1 MNKTPEFIAFYLP
14 QFHTIPENDKWW
26 GDGFTEWIR
35 VKNSKPLFPGH
46 NQPRIPYLYYDL
58 SDVNAM
64 ISQAALAKEYGISGF
79 CYYYYWFNGKK
90 LLETP
95 LENMLSCK
103 EVDIPFCLSWANESW
118 TRAWEGKSKEFL
130 IRQEYGDESDWDKH
144 LEYLV
149 RYFKDDR
156 YIKIDGNP
164 ILLIYRTEHFPH
176 FDRMIK
182 FWNKG
187 IRKYGL
193 DGIFIIE
200 TLNKYQK
207 SPKCKNSNG
216 VLEFEPMFTIGSNNV
231 ITTLLKKY
239 SRKLLPFIYSTSYKE
254 YDYDKIWYK
263 IIIRDQLYRGKKY
276 FRGAFT
282 DWDNTPRFGNKSISF
297 KNVTAEKF
305 TFYLSEL
312 SNRTS
317 SEFIF
322 INAWNEW
329 AEGAHLE
336 PDSRNGEKF
345 LNSVKS
351 VRRTL

>member
-1 MNKTPEFIAFYLP
+1 MKYIAFYLP
-14 QFHTIPENDKWW
+14 QYHTIPENDKWW
-26 GDGFTEWIR
+26 GKGFTEWQR
-35 VKNSKPLFPGH
+35 VRNTEPLFTGH
-46 NQPRIPYLYYDL
+46 NQPREPFDYYDL
-58 SDVNAM
+58 SDVKTM
-64 ISQAALAKEYGISGF
+64 IKQSEMAKRYGIHGF
-79 CYYYYWFNGKK
+79 CYYHYWFNGKK

-130 IRQEYGDESDWDKH
+130 IRQEYGNESDWHKH

-149 RYFKDDR
+149 SYFKDNR
-156 YIKIDGNP
+156 YVKIDDKP
-164 ILLIYRTEHFPH
+164 ILIIYRTEQFPH
-176 FDRMIK
+176 FERMFEFWDREIK
-182 FWNKG
+182 KLGFE
-187 IRKYGL
+187 
-193 DGIFIIE
+193 GIFIIE
-200 TLNKYQK
+200 TLSKYQK

-239 SRKLLPFIYSTSYKE
+239 SRKLLQFIYSTSYKE
-254 YDYDKIWYK
+254 YDYDKVWNK
-263 IIIRDQLYRGKKY
+263 IINRDHLYRGKKY

-297 KNVTAEKF
+297 KNVTPGKF
-305 TFYLSEL
+305 AYYLSEL

-336 PDSRNGEKF
+336 PDRKNGEKF
-345 LNSVKS
+345 LEAIKNVIES
-351 VRRTL
+351 L